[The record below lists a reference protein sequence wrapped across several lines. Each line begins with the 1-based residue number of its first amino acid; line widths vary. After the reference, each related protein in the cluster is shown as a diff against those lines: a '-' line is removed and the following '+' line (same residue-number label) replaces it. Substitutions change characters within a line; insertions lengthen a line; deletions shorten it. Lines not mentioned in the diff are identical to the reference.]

1 MIKNLNIFFK
11 QKIELDKKRVHKI
24 ISELKKELKFK
35 IDSLEINF
43 LSSDE
48 VLDLNKKYLNHH
60 YNTDIITFN
69 YTGNNENLN
78 GEILISIEDAMNNAR
93 KYSIKIN
100 EEFLR
105 LIVHGILHLLG
116 YDDIKRSEKI
126 KMKKLEDSLV
136 KKFCYLI

>member
-11 QKIELDKKRVHKI
+11 HKIELDKKRVHKI

-48 VLDLNKKYLNHH
+48 VFDLNKKYLNHH
-60 YNTDIITFN
+60 YRTDIITFN
-69 YTGNNENLN
+69 YTGKNENLN
-78 GEILISIEDAMNNAR
+78 GEILISIEDAINNAR
-93 KYSIKIN
+93 KYSIKNN

-116 YDDIKRSEKI
+116 YDDIKRSEKM
-126 KMKKLEDSLV
+126 KMKKLENSLV
-136 KKFCYLI
+136 KKICYLI